1 MTARV
6 LAQIAGSGW
15 AIQPAALETILDIA
29 MRASPDEA
37 SLDAWKSRMPS
48 PEALAVRRGDPL
60 PGTRGVQMRDGVAV
74 LSVGGPIFRYANLMT
89 QHSGATSLAGFAEDL
104 AVAASDTRVKSILL
118 AVDSPGGEMVGLAE
132 AAQQIR
138 AVAADKPVVAY
149 VEGLGASAAYQ
160 IAAAA
165 SEIVVASTGMVGCL
179 GVVMAQTDRR
189 AADTRSGVTRHEIV
203 SSQTPGKRPDPATD
217 AGRAQ
222 LQALADRLGAE
233 FLGQVAAAR
242 GMSVDQILAA
252 TNGGGLV
259 VGADAVAAGL
269 ADAVGTFEQTIAR
282 LASGDPVKPRRVPA
296 PRAINQEVS
305 MTDTNA
311 APVAETTTV
320 AAPSPPVAPAPVAL
334 DAVTAERARCASIQA
349 AALPAFSALAAQAV
363 EEGWEAATFIRAQAN
378 AQKAVDDARK
388 TDTLAAFRGSLPAPA
403 AADTA
408 AAADVDVTK
417 LPPAER
423 AKAEW
428 DADPAIR
435 AEFGEVANYAAYL
448 AAVAAGKVRSIATAK
463 RA

>member
-48 PEALAVRRGDPL
+48 PEALAARRGDPL

-269 ADAVGTFEQTIAR
+269 ADAVGTFEQTVAR
-282 LASGDPVKPRRVPA
+282 LASGEPVKPRRVPA
-296 PRAINQEVS
+296 PRATALEVP
-305 MTDTNA
+305 MTEATA
-311 APVAETTTV
+311 APAAENT
-320 AAPSPPVAPAPVAL
+320 PIPAPVPVSPAPSAA
-334 DAVTAERARCASIQA
+334 DGVAAERARCAAIQA
-349 AALPAFSALAAQAV
+349 AALPSFSALAAQAV
-363 EEGWEAATFIRAQAN
+363 EEGWEAASFIRAQAN

-388 TDTLAAFRGSLPAPA
+388 ADTLAAFRGSLPAPA

-408 AAADVDVTK
+408 ASADVDVTK

-428 DADPAIR
+428 DANPAIR
-435 AEFGEVANYAAYL
+435 AEFGQVENYAAYL
-448 AAVAAGKVRSIATAK
+448 QAVADGKVRPINTAK